1 MSDSHSPI
9 VVDEYAAAEM
19 LSLSVSMIRKMRR
32 TGQLPA
38 VKFGRSVRYS
48 VDDLRALA
56 SYARQAA
63 A

>member
-1 MSDSHSPI
+1 MSDSHSPL

-38 VKFGRSVRYS
+38 VKFGRAVRYS

-56 SYARQAA
+56 SYGKQAA
-63 A
+63 